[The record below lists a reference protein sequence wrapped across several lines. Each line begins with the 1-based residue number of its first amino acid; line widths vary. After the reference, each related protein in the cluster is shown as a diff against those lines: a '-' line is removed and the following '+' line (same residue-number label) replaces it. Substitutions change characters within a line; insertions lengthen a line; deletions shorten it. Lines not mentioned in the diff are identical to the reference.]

1 MKQQIKNDNMEEA
14 EISEAE
20 QTELFSERLTGI

>member
-1 MKQQIKNDNMEEA
+1 MRQQIKNDNMEEA

-20 QTELFSERLTGI
+20 QTELFRNFFPVE